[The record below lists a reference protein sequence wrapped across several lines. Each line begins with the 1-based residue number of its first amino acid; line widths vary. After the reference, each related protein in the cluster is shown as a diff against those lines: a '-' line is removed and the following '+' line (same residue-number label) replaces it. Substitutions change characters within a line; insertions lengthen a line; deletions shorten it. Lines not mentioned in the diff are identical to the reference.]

1 MKKNKPFS
9 FSHFLIQ
16 KSHIERLKPEEIGS
30 MNFDIDVHGYIYSK
44 DNTFQ
49 LDLIAKVSDDKE
61 VFNALVHG
69 VGIFEFE
76 NLDDEN
82 IDSYFYLNAPA
93 ILFPYI
99 RAYVTSLTA
108 LSGLNPITL
117 PTLNLENLKEK
128 LKDNT
133 ELIKD

>member
-1 MKKNKPFS
+1 MKTSQAFS
-9 FSHFLIQ
+9 FSHFFIQ

-30 MNFDIDVHGYIYSK
+30 MNIDIDVHGYIHAK
-44 DNTFQ
+44 DKTFQ
-49 LDLIAKVSDDKE
+49 LDIIAKVWDESE

-76 NLDDEN
+76 NLQNKN
-82 IDSYFYLNAPA
+82 IESYFYLNAPA

-99 RAYVTSLTA
+99 RAYVTSLTS

-117 PTLNLENLKEK
+117 PTLNLESLKNKLKE
-128 LKDNT
+128 NT
-133 ELIKD
+133 ELVED

>member
-9 FSHFLIQ
+9 FSYFFIR
-16 KSHIERLKPEEIGS
+16 KSQIERLKQEEVGS
-30 MNFDIDVHGYIYSK
+30 MNIDIDVHGYVYAK
-44 DNTFQ
+44 NNTFQ
-49 LDLIAKVSDDKE
+49 LDLITKVWDDKE

-117 PTLNLENLKEK
+117 PTLNLESLKEK